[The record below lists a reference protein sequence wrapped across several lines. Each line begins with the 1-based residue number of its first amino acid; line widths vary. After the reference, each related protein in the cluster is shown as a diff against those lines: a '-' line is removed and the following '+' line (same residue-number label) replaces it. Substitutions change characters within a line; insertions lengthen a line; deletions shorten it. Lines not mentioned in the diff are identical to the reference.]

1 MRGITLVF
9 NIYIANKVGSE
20 TIGIFSLI
28 MSIYTFAITVATS
41 GLGISCTC
49 IVSEEF
55 AKGNYLNGIKAVKT
69 GKFFALLL
77 GIVAGI
83 LIILF
88 SPIISHFWLKDA
100 VSSLPLYAIAIGLP
114 FISISSVI
122 GGYFSSVDK
131 SYKSAIAQVLELTV
145 KIIFTIFFLNFTIS
159 KGIEAICVSLILA
172 DVISEIFSFTLN
184 SIMYSFDKRDYCKRN
199 KIPIQMKRRI
209 FSIAFPIS
217 VTSCIKSGLSS
228 LKQFLI
234 PLRLELSG
242 LTYSMAVSQYGL
254 ISGMVMPVLLFANVF
269 ISSFSG
275 LLVPEFS
282 RLLAGKNYNRL
293 KTVSN
298 TIFHISFIFSICVS
312 SIFFFYADE
321 LSLAIYQNLESA
333 KWIKILAPI
342 VIFMYVDNIVDGI
355 LKGLN
360 EQVAVMCCNIIDL
373 IVTIT
378 IIFFLVPKI
387 GLMGFVISIIVS
399 EILNFTISCIQLK
412 KRINY
417 VIPIFSSIILP
428 IIASFFAYFITSL
441 LKISFSSIVI
451 GLIFN
456 ITIFI
461 VVFLIIVSGLNIL
474 LRNSGR

>member
-100 VSSLPLYAIAIGLP
+100 VSPLPLYAIAIGLP

-145 KIIFTIFFLNFTIS
+145 KIIFTIFFLNFTIF

-428 IIASFFAYFITSL
+428 IIASLFAYFITSL
-441 LKISFSSIVI
+441 FKISFSSIVI

-474 LRNSGR
+474 LKNSGR

>member
-1 MRGITLVF
+1 
-9 NIYIANKVGSE
+9 
-20 TIGIFSLI
+20 
-28 MSIYTFAITVATS
+28 
-41 GLGISCTC
+41 
-49 IVSEEF
+49 
-55 AKGNYLNGIKAVKT
+55 
-69 GKFFALLL
+69 
-77 GIVAGI
+77 
-83 LIILF
+83 
-88 SPIISHFWLKDA
+88 
-100 VSSLPLYAIAIGLP
+100 
-114 FISISSVI
+114 
-122 GGYFSSVDK
+122 
-131 SYKSAIAQVLELTV
+131 
-145 KIIFTIFFLNFTIS
+145 
-159 KGIEAICVSLILA
+159 
-172 DVISEIFSFTLN
+172 
-184 SIMYSFDKRDYCKRN
+184 
-199 KIPIQMKRRI
+199 MKRRI

-428 IIASFFAYFITSL
+428 IIASLFAYFITSL
-441 LKISFSSIVI
+441 FKISFSSIVI

>member
-1 MRGITLVF
+1 
-9 NIYIANKVGSE
+9 
-20 TIGIFSLI
+20 
-28 MSIYTFAITVATS
+28 
-41 GLGISCTC
+41 
-49 IVSEEF
+49 
-55 AKGNYLNGIKAVKT
+55 
-69 GKFFALLL
+69 
-77 GIVAGI
+77 
-83 LIILF
+83 
-88 SPIISHFWLKDA
+88 
-100 VSSLPLYAIAIGLP
+100 
-114 FISISSVI
+114 
-122 GGYFSSVDK
+122 
-131 SYKSAIAQVLELTV
+131 
-145 KIIFTIFFLNFTIS
+145 
-159 KGIEAICVSLILA
+159 
-172 DVISEIFSFTLN
+172 
-184 SIMYSFDKRDYCKRN
+184 
-199 KIPIQMKRRI
+199 
-209 FSIAFPIS
+209 
-217 VTSCIKSGLSS
+217 
-228 LKQFLI
+228 
-234 PLRLELSG
+234 
-242 LTYSMAVSQYGL
+242 MAVSQYGL

-474 LRNSGR
+474 LKNSGR